1 MLRRSLIESSRA
13 CLVII
18 APILC
23 ILAIAYRHYS
33 LFIAGHVMALDD
45 SRVTP
50 AHIKNDGHNYCP
62 TTRWVLFGHH
72 FAAIAGAGPLV
83 GPVARRNLDL
93 TAS

>member
-1 MLRRSLIESSRA
+1 MRA
-13 CLVII
+13 LVII

-23 ILAIAYRHYS
+23 VLTISYRYYS
-33 LFIAGHVMALDD
+33 LFIASRVMALDD
-45 SRVTP
+45 SRGMPSHT
-50 AHIKNDGHNYCP
+50 KNDGHNYCP

-83 GPVARRNLDL
+83 GPVARRNLDV